1 MAQRTMFYLRSHMR
15 FDRDQFTFKALC
27 ALDEAIDQCDE
38 APIKPTFALRFAL
51 AYLFAVSDGR
61 RDPYDAFWRE
71 VRDGAGAAYS
81 ESSRRY
87 VRTTNAR
94 TALAG
99 ISRGV
104 GIELNADI
112 MRRLRDARCSTGR

>member
-1 MAQRTMFYLRSHMR
+1 MR
-15 FDRDQFTFKALC
+15 FERDHFTFKALC
-27 ALDEAIDQCDE
+27 ALDEAIDQCNV

-71 VRDGAGAAYS
+71 VSDGNLAAYS
-81 ESSRRY
+81 EASRRY
-87 VRTTNAR
+87 VRTSYAR
-94 TALAG
+94 TALAS

-104 GIELNADI
+104 GIELTAD
-112 MRRLRDARCSTGR
+112 MMQRLRDACIGRLRSS

>member
-1 MAQRTMFYLRSHMR
+1 MR
-15 FDRDQFTFKALC
+15 IDRDHLTFKALC
-27 ALDEAIDQCDE
+27 ALDEAIDECDSG
-38 APIKPTFALRFAL
+38 PIKPTFALRFAL

-71 VRDGAGAAYS
+71 VRDTRGSAYS
-81 ESSRRY
+81 EASRRY
-87 VRTTNAR
+87 VRTTYVR

-104 GIELNADI
+104 GIELNSD
-112 MRRLRDARCSTGR
+112 MMQRLRDARFSKVRKGSAVD

>member
-1 MAQRTMFYLRSHMR
+1 MR
-15 FDRDQFTFKALC
+15 FDRDQLAFKALC
-27 ALDEAIDQCDE
+27 ALDEAIDNCD
-38 APIKPTFALRFAL
+38 AGPIKPSFALRFAL

-71 VRDGAGAAYS
+71 VRDDKTSAFS
-81 ESSRRY
+81 ESSARY
-87 VRTTNAR
+87 VRTSYAR

-104 GIELNADI
+104 GIELTTDVMLKLSAA
-112 MRRLRDARCSTGR
+112 RRRPGGEHRPSFSSHFL

>member
-1 MAQRTMFYLRSHMR
+1 MR
-15 FDRDQFTFKALC
+15 FDRDQLTFKALC
-27 ALDEAIDQCDE
+27 ALDEAINQCDA

-71 VRDGAGAAYS
+71 IRDPKASAFSDSA
-81 ESSRRY
+81 RRY
-87 VRTTNAR
+87 VRTSYAR
-94 TALAG
+94 TALAR

-104 GIELNADI
+104 GVELTADV
-112 MRRLRDARCSTGR
+112 MQHLRDARADRRK